1 MNVYFGVF
9 LMWGCWIKAGSNW
22 SHCKIFITEDQ
33 NKNYRSANEDL
44 QEEIAEVTKKV
55 EVVRNHYD
63 TSIRTF
69 KRPHW
74 SGEHWMCTE
83 EDTNQ
88 HVNQNICRESWE
100 K

>member
-1 MNVYFGVF
+1 M
-9 LMWGCWIKAGSNW
+9 KAVSNW

-83 EDTNQ
+83 GDTNQ
-88 HVNQNICRESWE
+88 HVNQNICREIWE